1 MSERVMIITGVPSEA
16 ADDVLNAIAGAG
28 GGIAGE
34 YTHCA
39 FTHLGFGQFKPADD
53 ADPHVGKIGQVNRVA
68 EVRIETF
75 CERNVAKQVVQA
87 IKQAHPYEEVVVY
100 VLPLLSEDDL

>member
-1 MSERVMIITGVPSEA
+1 MPERVMIITGVPSDHVDA
-16 ADDVLNAIAGAG
+16 VLDAITNAG
-28 GGIAGE
+28 GGIVGD

-39 FTHLGFGQFKPADD
+39 FTHLGYGQFKPAGS
-53 ADPHVGKIGQVNRVA
+53 ADPHVGQVGQVNRVA

-75 CERNVAKQVVQA
+75 CERSVAKQVVQA
-87 IKQAHPYEEVVVY
+87 IKEAHPYEEIVVY